1 MKELLNKIEYIQGLF
16 NQLDFNTKLK
26 LDNISKQKYHEEQ
39 KAEKEKMI
47 KKLNDEIIEHDKK
60 VILYKAEIEELYQ
73 KEKNIFNKIREC
85 LK

>member
-26 LDNISKQKYHEEQ
+26 LDNKQKYHEEQ

>member
-1 MKELLNKIEYIQGLF
+1 
-16 NQLDFNTKLK
+16 
-26 LDNISKQKYHEEQ
+26 
-39 KAEKEKMI
+39 MI